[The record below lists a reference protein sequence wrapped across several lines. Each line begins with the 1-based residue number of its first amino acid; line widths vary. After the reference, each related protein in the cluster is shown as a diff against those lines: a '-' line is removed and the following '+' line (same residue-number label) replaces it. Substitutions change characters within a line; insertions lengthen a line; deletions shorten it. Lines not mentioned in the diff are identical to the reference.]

1 MASFLTEAQQTLVGR
16 LYDCAL
22 DDSLWRALC
31 ADLAD
36 LFGGASDAIVI
47 LENADGAHLFSSTR
61 NFDEDAVRAYEAYY
75 WQHDIW
81 AAWARRLGVSRVHR
95 SAEHVRD
102 QELVSTEFYA
112 DFCRPR
118 DLFHVIGAIVPITP
132 GEVAL
137 LGVHRQRAQGQ
148 FSQGALLQ
156 VQLQELLPHLQ
167 RALQIRS
174 RLAHSSMAERYS
186 RTALDALDTAILL
199 LDTRL
204 DVLYANARALD
215 LFGPDPPR
223 GLQCLAGADARWRMP
238 PQLACAVRQAIGANA
253 AAGRDAV
260 QPVAQA
266 LRLPRAGGPDLYL
279 NVAPFHPPQGACA
292 DQCCAIVLARE
303 ARAPGICAQALQQ
316 LFALTPAEAQIG
328 QALAQ
333 GAGIDAI
340 AAASGVSVNTVKTHL
355 HHIYGKTGAA
365 RQGELIALLHQC
377 AGGIGAAQP
386 PAR

>member
-1 MASFLTEAQQTLVGR
+1 MASFLTAAQQTLVGR

-22 DDSLWRALC
+22 DDTLWRALC

-81 AAWARRLGVSRVHR
+81 AAWARRLGVSRVHS

-102 QELVSTEFYA
+102 QDLVCTEFYA

-118 DLFHVIGAIVPITP
+118 DLFHVIGAIVPVAP

-137 LGVHRQRAQGQ
+137 LGVHRQHAQGH

-156 VQLQELLPHLQ
+156 TQLQELLPHLQ

-174 RLAHSSMAERYS
+174 RLAHSSLAERYS
-186 RTALDALDTAILL
+186 RAALDALDIAVLL
-199 LDTRL
+199 LDAHL
-204 DVLYANARALD
+204 DVLYANARALEI
-215 LFGPDPPR
+215 FGPDPPR
-223 GLQCLAGADARWRMP
+223 SLQLLAAGTHWRMP
-238 PQLACAVRQAIGANA
+238 PQLTCAVRQAIGASA
-253 AAGRDAV
+253 AAGRSAV

-266 LRLPRAGGPDLYL
+266 LRLPRPGRADLYL
-279 NVAPFHPPQGACA
+279 NVAPFHPPQGTCA
-292 DQCCAIVLARE
+292 DQRCAIVLARE
-303 ARAPGICAQALQQ
+303 AHAPGICAQALQQ
-316 LFALTPAEAQIG
+316 LFALTPAEALVG

-333 GAGIDAI
+333 GAAIDAI

-355 HHIYGKTGAA
+355 HHIYGKTGAT

-377 AGGIGAAQP
+377 AGGIGAAPP

>member
-1 MASFLTEAQQTLVGR
+1 MASFLTAAQQTLVGR

-22 DDSLWRALC
+22 DDTLWRALC

-81 AAWARRLGVSRVHR
+81 AAWARRLGISRVHS

-102 QELVSTEFYA
+102 QELVRTEFYA

-118 DLFHVIGAIVPITP
+118 DLFHVIGAIVPVAP

-137 LGVHRQRAQGQ
+137 LGVHRQHAQGH

-156 VQLQELLPHLQ
+156 TQLQELLPHLQ

-174 RLAHSSMAERYS
+174 RLAKSSMAERYS
-186 RTALDALDTAILL
+186 RAALDALDIAVLL
-199 LDTRL
+199 LDARL
-204 DVLYANARALD
+204 DVLYANTRALD
-215 LFGPDPPR
+215 IFGPDPPR
-223 GLQCLAGADARWRMP
+223 SLQLLAAGTHWRMP
-238 PQLACAVRQAIGANA
+238 PPLACAVRQAIGTSA
-253 AAGRDAV
+253 AAGRSAV

-266 LRLPRAGGPDLYL
+266 LRLPRPGSPDLYL
-279 NVAPFHPPQGACA
+279 NVAPFHPPQGSCA
-292 DQCCAIVLARE
+292 DQRCAIVLARE
-303 ARAPGICAQALQQ
+303 AHAPGICAQALQQ
-316 LFALTPAEAQIG
+316 LFALTPAEALVG

-333 GAGIDAI
+333 GAAIDAI

-355 HHIYGKTGAA
+355 HHIYGKTGAT

-377 AGGIGAAQP
+377 AGGMGSAQP